1 MYKFLKII
9 PLLMLIAC
17 SKGRDN
23 PEIPVA
29 EVLKGTFIEEL
40 NEEGTVH
47 AVNATAISSPR
58 ISFRYGSVKI
68 ASIVEDGKE
77 VKEGDTL
84 IVFSPAEIKKAI
96 VDAEQQLEIAKAEY
110 EKLKATQES
119 EIEDLEADLEVT
131 KINQEISQIN
141 LDNSQYESEVT
152 KKEIQLQLETA
163 NISLDRAKDQ
173 IENKKKIHKEEL
185 RQKMLN
191 ISQLQKTLN
200 EANES
205 LNSLFLISPSD
216 GIASVMT
223 NWMTGKKWQAGDQPY
238 STSPIINLPDLSEM
252 KCEIMINEVD
262 VAKVK
267 PGLQVTIQADAFSD
281 TTYSG
286 KITSVA
292 NLAQPK
298 DRNGKIKV
306 FPIDVLIDGDKTNL
320 LPGLT
325 VSCKIM
331 VKEIPDVIYVPVESV
346 FEEFGISYV
355 YLQASSGFK
364 RKDIKTEEQN
374 NDFIVVSEGL
384 KAGDMVALSDPFI
397 NKQEEEK

>member
-1 MYKFLKII
+1 MNKFLII
-9 PLLMLIAC
+9 PIILLTAC
-17 SKGRDN
+17 SNSGEN
-23 PEIPVA
+23 HEIPVA
-29 EVLKGTFIEEL
+29 EVQKGTFIEEL
-40 NEEGTVH
+40 NEEGTVQ

-68 ASIVEDGKE
+68 ASMVEDGKE

-84 IVFSPAEIKKAI
+84 IVFSPAEIQKAI

-119 EIEDLEADLEVT
+119 EIEDLKADLEVT

-152 KKEIQLQLETA
+152 KKEIQLQLETS
-163 NISLDRAKDQ
+163 NISLERAIDQ

-185 RQKMLN
+185 RQKELN
-191 ISQLQKTLN
+191 INQLKKTLN

-205 LNSLFLISPSD
+205 LNSLFLISPTE
-216 GIASVMT
+216 GIASVKT

-238 STSPIINLPDLSEM
+238 STSPIIDLPDLTKM

-262 VAKVK
+262 VAKIQ
-267 PGLQVTIQADAFSD
+267 PGLPVEIQADAFSD
-281 TTYSG
+281 TTYTG
-286 KITSVA
+286 NVTTVA

-306 FPIDVLIDGDKTNL
+306 FPIEVLIDGEETNL

-325 VSCKIM
+325 VSCKIK
-331 VKEIPDVIYVPVESV
+331 VKEIPGVIFIPVETV
-346 FEEFGISYV
+346 YEEFGISYV
-355 YLQASSGFK
+355 YIQTSSGFK
-364 RKDIKTEEQN
+364 RKDIKTKEQN
-374 NDFIVVSEGL
+374 TDFIVVSEGL
-384 KAGDMVALSDPFI
+384 TEGDMVALSDPFI
-397 NKQEEEK
+397 NKQEAGK